1 MGSGLLDFGE
11 GSEENFGELSGERFG
26 GLFGTQGQSEEH
38 SAELFKE
45 RETLFVEVILPLSLA
60 KNYMYRVPFELNEQ
74 TEVGKRVV
82 VQFGKNKIYTAL
94 IKSIS
99 QTAPE
104 HYQAKYIIDVVDEHP
119 IITPQQLQLWDW
131 MTNYYLC
138 NEGDVMSAAL
148 PTGLKLASETI
159 IVLKEDNDSETEESE
174 QVLTE
179 KEAALI
185 TALNSQKRLTIDEVS
200 VLLGQKT
207 VYPIIN
213 SLIEKGLIYIAE
225 EVVEKYK
232 PLLKSFVS
240 LNPFYQEE
248 EHLKELF
255 SILERAPKQL
265 NALLTFIK
273 LYRQQDLIPKQQL
286 LEESDCGQA
295 AFKALQD
302 KEIFKVVKRPVSRL
316 KENEDD
322 FILNFEL
329 SEVQNKALTQI
340 EASFEEKDVVL
351 LHGITASGKTQ
362 VYIKLIEK
370 AIEKGGQ
377 VLFLLPEIALTTQIV
392 QRIQRYFGDAIGVY
406 HSKFNNNERVEIW
419 NKVLNGK
426 YRVVLGARSA
436 VFLPFKELKLIV
448 VDEEHE
454 SSYKQQEPSP
464 RYQARDVAVL
474 LAHLHQA
481 KAVLGSATPSIESYY
496 NAVNNKYGLVTM
508 NERFG
513 GVELPVHEVVS
524 ISEETKKKKM
534 VSYFS
539 SKLIDEIAYTME
551 QKEQVILFQ
560 NRRGYATILICATCG
575 YAPKCVSCDVSLTY
589 HKTSGKLH
597 CHYCGYHQ
605 SSINICPACGSV
617 HIEQKG
623 FGTERVEEELSL
635 IFPDAKIARLDVDST
650 RTKNGLMQIITD
662 FQDKKTDILIGTQ
675 MVAKGLDFDNVTL
688 IGVINAD
695 TLFNYPDFR
704 AFERS
709 YQLLAQVAGR
719 AGRRNKQGKVIIQ
732 AYDDQHRIIRQVIDN
747 KYLEMYNDELTERR
761 QFLYPPFTRM
771 IFINI
776 KHKDQDLL
784 NVAAQRFATVLRG
797 QLGRRVLGPEQPMVS
812 RIRNY
817 YIKQVIIKADKES
830 SIQKVKSI
838 LKETILQFQSE
849 KDFRAVNI
857 QVDVD
862 PY

>member
-1 MGSGLLDFGE
+1 MEQEDT
-11 GSEENFGELSGERFG
+11 
-26 GLFGTQGQSEEH
+26 GLFEFQ
-38 SAELFKE
+38 E

-60 KNYMYRVPFELNEQ
+60 KNYIYRVPFELNAQ
-74 TEVGKRVV
+74 IAVGKRVV

-94 IKSIS
+94 VKSIS
-99 QTAPE
+99 QQAPE
-104 HYQAKYIIDVVDEHP
+104 LYQAKYIIDVVDQYP
-119 IITPQQLQLWDW
+119 IITNSQLELWDW
-131 MTNYYLC
+131 MTAYYLC

-148 PTGLKLASETI
+148 PAGLKLASETI
-159 IVLKEDNDSETEESE
+159 IVIKEDVFLEE
-174 QVLTE
+174 QVLTT
-179 KEAALI
+179 KERTVLDAL
-185 TALNSQKRLTIDEVS
+185 SKRQRLTIDEVS
-200 VLLGQKT
+200 ALLGQKT

-213 SLIEKGLIYIAE
+213 SLLEKGLVYIAE
-225 EVVEKYK
+225 EVIERYR
-232 PLLKSFVS
+232 PLLKSFIT
-240 LNPFYQEE
+240 LHPFYQEE
-248 EHLKELF
+248 AHLKALF
-255 SILERAPKQL
+255 EQLEKAPKQL
-265 NALLTFIK
+265 DALLSYIK
-273 LYRQQDLIPKQQL
+273 LSRQGQVVSKQQL
-286 LEESDCGQA
+286 LEDSGCGQA
-295 AFKALQD
+295 PLKSLQE
-302 KEIFKVVKRPVSRL
+302 KNVFVVEKRPVSRL
-316 KENEDD
+316 KAHDDD
-322 FILNFEL
+322 FVLNFEL
-329 SEVQNKALTQI
+329 STDQQRALGEI
-340 EASFEEKDVVL
+340 EAGFEEKDVVL
-351 LHGITASGKTQ
+351 LHGVTASGKTQ
-362 VYIKLIEK
+362 VYIKLIER

-419 NKVLNGK
+419 NKVLNGT

-436 VFLPFKELKLIV
+436 VFLPFKDLKLIV

-454 SSYKQQEPSP
+454 GSYKQQEPSP
-464 RYQARDVAVL
+464 RYQARDVAVY
-474 LAHLHQA
+474 LAHLYKA
-481 KAVLGSATPSIESYY
+481 KTVLGSATPGIESYF
-496 NAVNNKYGLVTM
+496 NALHGKYGLVKL

-513 GVELPVHEVVS
+513 GVELPLQEVIS

-534 VSYFS
+534 IAYFS
-539 SKLIDEIAYTME
+539 TRLIEEIEFTLAN
-551 QKEQVILFQ
+551 KEQVILFQ

-575 YAPKCVSCDVSLTY
+575 YAPKCVNCDVSLTY

-650 RTKNGLMQIITD
+650 RTRNGLQQIISD
-662 FQDKKTDILIGTQ
+662 FQEKKTEILIGTQ

-695 TLFNYPDFR
+695 TLLNYPDFR

-719 AGRRNKQGKVIIQ
+719 AGRRDKQGKVIIQ
-732 AYDDQHRIIRQVIDN
+732 AYDDDHRIIKQVIDN
-747 KYLEMYNDELTERR
+747 KYLEMYEEEVSERR
-761 QFLYPPFTRM
+761 QFHYPPFTRL

-776 KHKDQDLL
+776 RHKDQNLL
-784 NVAAQRFATVLRG
+784 NVAAQRFATTLRT
-797 QLGRRVLGPEQPMVS
+797 QLGHRVLGPEQPMVS
-812 RIRNY
+812 RVRNY
-817 YIKQVIIKADKES
+817 YIKQVIIKSEKDA

-838 LKETILQFQSE
+838 LKETILQFQAE
-849 KDFRAVNI
+849 KDFRSVNV

>member
-1 MGSGLLDFGE
+1 MLDFLDPE
-11 GSEENFGELSGERFG
+11 FV
-26 GLFGTQGQSEEH
+26 
-38 SAELFKE
+38 E
-45 RETLFVEVILPLSLA
+45 RETLFIEVILPLSLS
-60 KNYMYRVPFELNEQ
+60 KNYIYRVPFELNDQ
-74 TEVGKRVV
+74 IAVGKRVV

-94 IKSIS
+94 VKSIS
-99 QTAPE
+99 KEAPE
-104 HYQAKYIIDVVDEHP
+104 VYEAKYIIDVVDTYP
-119 IITPQQLQLWDW
+119 IITPEQLNLWDW
-131 MTNYYLC
+131 MTSYYLC
-138 NEGDVMSAAL
+138 NEGDVLSAAL

-159 IVLKEDNDSETEESE
+159 IVLKEESPLSDDDGVIQEIVFTDKE
-174 QVLTE
+174 QIILN
-179 KEAALI
+179 ALR
-185 TALNSQKRLTIDEVS
+185 SRPRLTIDDVS
-200 VLLGQKT
+200 ALLGQKT

-213 SLIEKGLIYIAE
+213 SLLSKGMVYIAE

-240 LNPFYQEE
+240 LQPFYNEE
-248 EHLKELF
+248 ENLKHLF

-265 NALLTFIK
+265 NALLAYLK
-273 LYRQQDLIPKQQL
+273 LSKQQTTISKQQL
-286 LEESDCGQA
+286 LEESACGTA
-295 AFKALQD
+295 ALKTLVD
-302 KEIFKVVKRPVSRL
+302 KEVFAIYKRPVSRL
-316 KENEDD
+316 LENADD
-322 FILNFEL
+322 FVLNFEL
-329 SEVQNKALTQI
+329 SEAQNKALQQI
-340 EASFEEKDVVL
+340 EDGFLTKDVML
-351 LHGITASGKTQ
+351 LHGVTASGKTQ
-362 VYIKLIEK
+362 IYIKLIEK

-392 QRIQRYFGDAIGVY
+392 ERIQRYFGDAIGVY

-436 VFLPFKELKLIV
+436 VFLPFKELRLIV

-454 SSYKQQEPSP
+454 SSYKQHDPSP
-464 RYQARDVAVL
+464 RYQARDAAVY

-481 KAVLGSATPSIESYY
+481 KIVLGSATPSIESYY
-496 NAVNNKYGLVTM
+496 NAVSGKYGLVTIT
-508 NERFG
+508 ERFG
-513 GVELPVHEVVS
+513 GVDLPLQEVIS
-524 ISEETKKKKM
+524 ISEETKRKKM

-539 SKLIDEIAYTME
+539 TKLIDEIAFTLE
-551 QKEQVILFQ
+551 NKEQVILFQ
-560 NRRGYATILICATCG
+560 NRRGYATILICGTCG
-575 YAPKCVSCDVSLTY
+575 YAPKCVNCDVSLTY

-635 IFPDAKIARLDVDST
+635 IFPEAKISRLDVDST
-650 RTKNGLMQIITD
+650 RTKNGLQQIISD
-662 FQDKKTDILIGTQ
+662 FQEKKTDILIGTQ

-695 TLFNYPDFR
+695 TLLNYPDFR

-719 AGRRNKQGKVIIQ
+719 AGRRDKQGKVIIQ
-732 AYDDQHRIIRQVIDN
+732 AYDDNHRIINQVIDN
-747 KYLEMYNDELTERR
+747 KYLEMYNEELAERK
-761 QFLYPPFTRM
+761 QFNYPPFTRL

-776 KHKDQDLL
+776 KHKDADLL
-784 NVAAQRFATVLRG
+784 NVASQKFANILKG
-797 QLGRRVLGPEQPMVS
+797 QLGGRVLGPEQPLVS
-812 RIRNY
+812 RVRNY
-817 YIKQVIIKADKES
+817 YIKQVIIKSDKNT

-838 LKETILQFQSE
+838 LKDTIIQFQSE
-849 KDFRAVNI
+849 KEYRAVNI

>member
-1 MGSGLLDFGE
+1 MESGQLE
-11 GSEENFGELSGERFG
+11 
-26 GLFGTQGQSEEH
+26 
-38 SAELFKE
+38 FKE

-60 KNYMYRVPFELNEQ
+60 KNYLYRVPFELNEQ
-74 TEVGKRVV
+74 AAVGKRVV

-94 IKSIS
+94 IRQIS
-99 QTAPE
+99 HTAPE

-119 IITPQQLQLWDW
+119 IITGEQLQLWDW

-148 PTGLKLASETI
+148 PAGLKLASETI
-159 IVLKEDNDSETEESE
+159 IMLREDVEAEE
-174 QVLTE
+174 VLTA
-179 KEAALI
+179 KEETLI
-185 TALNSQKRLTIDEVS
+185 IALNQQKRLTIDEVS

-207 VYPIIN
+207 VYPVIN
-213 SLIEKGLIYIAE
+213 TLIEKGLIYIAE
-225 EVVEKYK
+225 EVVEKYR
-232 PLLKSFVS
+232 PLLKSFVT
-240 LNPFYQEE
+240 LNTFYQDEE
-248 EHLKELF
+248 NLKQLF

-265 NALLTFIK
+265 NVLLTYIK
-273 LYRQQDLIPKQQL
+273 LYRQQQLIPKHQL
-286 LEESDCGQA
+286 LEESGCGQA
-295 AFKALQD
+295 AFKTLLD
-302 KEIFKVVKRPVSRL
+302 KEIFKVEKRPVSRL

-322 FILNFEL
+322 FVLNFEL
-329 SEVQNKALTQI
+329 SEVQHSALTEVESQ
-340 EASFEEKDVVL
+340 FEEKDVVL

-362 VYIKLIEK
+362 IYIKLIEK
-370 AIEKGGQ
+370 AIAKGGQ

-436 VFLPFKELKLIV
+436 VFLPFKELRLIV

-464 RYQARDVAVL
+464 RYQARDVAVY

-481 KAVLGSATPSIESYY
+481 KAVLGSATPSIESYF
-496 NAVNNKYGLVTM
+496 NAVNHKYGLVTIS
-508 NERFG
+508 ERFG
-513 GVELPVHEVVS
+513 GVALPLHEVVS

-539 SKLIDEIAYTME
+539 GKLIDGIAEVMA

-575 YAPKCVSCDVSLTY
+575 YAPKCVNCDVSLTY

-605 SSINICPACGSV
+605 SSVNICPACGSV

-635 IFPDAKIARLDVDST
+635 IFPEAKIARLDVDST

-662 FQDKKTDILIGTQ
+662 FQEKKTDILIGTQ

-719 AGRRNKQGKVIIQ
+719 AGRRDKQGKVIIQ
-732 AYDDQHRIIRQVIDN
+732 AYDDQHRIIKQVIEN
-747 KYLEMYNDELTERR
+747 KYLEMYDDELRERR
-761 QFLYPPFTRM
+761 QFLYPPFSRL

-776 KHKDQDLL
+776 KHKDPDLL
-784 NVAAQRFATVLRG
+784 NIAAQRFAAVLRG
-797 QLGRRVLGPEQPMVS
+797 QLGRRVLGPEQPMVA

-817 YIKQVIIKADKES
+817 YIKQVIIKSEKDAS
-830 SIQKVKSI
+830 VQKVKSI
-838 LKETILQFQSE
+838 LKETILQFQTE
-849 KDFRAVNI
+849 KDYRGVNI

>member
-1 MGSGLLDFGE
+1 MDDGLLE
-11 GSEENFGELSGERFG
+11 
-26 GLFGTQGQSEEH
+26 
-38 SAELFKE
+38 FKE
-45 RETLFVEVILPLSLA
+45 RETLFVEVVLPLSLA
-60 KNYMYRVPFELNEQ
+60 KNYMYRVPFELNEHIA
-74 TEVGKRVV
+74 VGKRVV

-94 IKSIS
+94 VKSIS

-119 IITPQQLQLWDW
+119 IITTNQLQLWDW
-131 MTNYYLC
+131 MTSYYLC

-159 IVLKEDNDSETEESE
+159 IVRKDDEPVEE
-174 QVLTE
+174 VLTD
-179 KEAALI
+179 KETILI
-185 TALNSQKRLTIDEVS
+185 NALNNHKRLTIDDVAA
-200 VLLGQKT
+200 LLGQKT

-213 SLIEKGLIYIAE
+213 SLLEKDLIYIAE
-225 EVVEKYK
+225 EVVEKYR

-240 LNPFYQEE
+240 LNAFYQEE
-248 EHLKELF
+248 ENLKQLF
-255 SILERAPKQL
+255 EILERAPKQL
-265 NALLTFIK
+265 NALLSYIK
-273 LYRQQDLIPKQQL
+273 LYRQQNLIPKHQL
-286 LEESDCGQA
+286 LEDSGCGQA
-295 AFKALQD
+295 ALKTLVD
-302 KEIFKVVKRPVSRL
+302 KGIFKVDKLPVSRL
-316 KENEDD
+316 KENDDD
-322 FILNFEL
+322 FVLNFEL
-329 SEVQNKALTQI
+329 SEAQDKALTQI
-340 EASFEEKDVVL
+340 ETEFEQKDVVL

-362 VYIKLIEK
+362 IYIKLIEK

-419 NKVLNGK
+419 NKVLIGK

-454 SSYKQQEPSP
+454 SSFKQQEPSP
-464 RYQARDVAVL
+464 RYQARDVAVY

-481 KAVLGSATPSIESYY
+481 KAVLGSATPSLESYY
-496 NAVNNKYGLVTM
+496 NAVNHKYGLVTV

-513 GVELPVHEVVS
+513 GVELPLHEVVS

-539 SKLIDEIAYTME
+539 SRLVDEIANTIE

-575 YAPKCVSCDVSLTY
+575 FAPKCVNCDVSLTY

-635 IFPDAKIARLDVDST
+635 VFPDAKIARLDVDST
-650 RTKNGLMQIITD
+650 RTKNGLQQIISD
-662 FQDKKTDILIGTQ
+662 FQEKKTDILIGTQ

-732 AYDDQHRIIRQVIDN
+732 AYDDSHRIIKQVIEN
-747 KYLEMYNDELTERR
+747 KYLEMYNEELAERKM
-761 QFLYPPFTRM
+761 FHYPPFTRL

-784 NVAAQRFATVLRG
+784 NVAAQRFATALRQ
-797 QLGRRVLGPEQPMVS
+797 QLGKRVLGPEQPIVA
-812 RIRNY
+812 RVRNC
-817 YIKQVIIKADKES
+817 YIKQVIIKSDKDT

-838 LKETILQFQSE
+838 LKDTILQFQSE
-849 KDFRAVNI
+849 KDYRGVNI